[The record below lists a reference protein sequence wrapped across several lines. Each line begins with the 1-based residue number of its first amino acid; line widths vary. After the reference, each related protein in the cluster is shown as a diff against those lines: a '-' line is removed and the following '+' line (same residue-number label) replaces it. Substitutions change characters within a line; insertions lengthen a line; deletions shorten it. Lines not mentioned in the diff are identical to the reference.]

1 MMMNRKSHFLNRKNV
16 SYFVLYGSPVKI
28 LQYARTV
35 RARAA
40 KYTLTLRFAA
50 DDENELSDVP
60 VRRCSISVFFFF
72 VSWQLK

>member
-60 VRRCSISVFFFF
+60 VT
-72 VSWQLK
+72 